1 MKDKRAVLFDALF
14 TLGIL
19 AVTFTINLICYNL
32 FDAHIQTPIVFV
44 LGVFLIALRTQHFI
58 WSILAS
64 IISTLIVNYFFADPI
79 GGFDFISSSMLVSSV
94 MIGFVAIL
102 IALITLLCKRHVN
115 LMIESEREHMHANLL
130 RAVSHDLRTP
140 LTTIYGSC
148 SAIIENYD
156 YLDKEQR
163 IKLLGEMQE
172 DSIWLI
178 RMVENLLSVTKIQG
192 SNVEITKTPT
202 VLDELLD
209 ATLLKFRKYYPDQ
222 EIALSIPDDFVSIPM
237 DAFLIKQ
244 VLINLLENAVHHADG
259 MTTLT
264 LSVTLSDNK
273 ATFTVSDDGCGIPSS
288 QLQKLFTGYLDRKQ
302 LSADSTRRSMG
313 IGLSVCSSIVS
324 AHGSRLYAENNDLGG
339 ASFYFTLETEAV

>member
-1 MKDKRAVLFDALF
+1 MKNKRTVLFDALF

-44 LGVFLIALRTQHFI
+44 LGVFLIALQTKHFI
-58 WSILAS
+58 WSVLAS
-64 IISTLIVNYFFADPI
+64 VISTLIVNYFFTDPI
-79 GGFDFISSSMLVSSV
+79 GGFDFISSSTIVSSLL
-94 MIGFVAIL
+94 IGLVAIL
-102 IALITLLCKRHVN
+102 IAVITMLSKRQVN
-115 LMIESEREHMHANLL
+115 LLIESEREHMHANLL

-156 YLDKEQR
+156 SLDKEQK

-172 DSIWLI
+172 DSVWLI
-178 RMVENLLSVTKIQG
+178 RMVENLLSITKIQG
-192 SNVEITKTPT
+192 TSVEITKTPT

-222 EIALSIPDDFVSIPM
+222 EITLDIPDDFVSIPM

-244 VLINLLENAVHHADG
+244 VLINLLENAVHHAEG

-264 LSVTLSDNK
+264 LSVTLSDGK
-273 ATFTVSDDGCGIPSS
+273 ATFTVSDDGCGIPSA
-288 QLQKLFTGYLDRKQ
+288 QLPRLFTGYLDRKQ
-302 LSADSTRRSMG
+302 TSADSTRRSMG
-313 IGLSVCSSIVS
+313 IGLSVCSSIVG
-324 AHGSRLYAENNDLGG
+324 AHGSRLIAQNNASGG